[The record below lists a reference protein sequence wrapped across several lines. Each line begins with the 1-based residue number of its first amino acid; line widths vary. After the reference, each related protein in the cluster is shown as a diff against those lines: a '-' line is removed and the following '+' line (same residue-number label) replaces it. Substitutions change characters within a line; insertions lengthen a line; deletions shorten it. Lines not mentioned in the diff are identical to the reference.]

1 MQHGIYLAV
10 SMPTC
15 SCLCRVEQE
24 NAEELAAASKEHQ
37 NKITSAAKQQ
47 QKKNAAK
54 LKQHKK
60 KQAATLKQHHRKLI
74 SKNRQHRREQ
84 AAASELHDKEVAV
97 LTNALKISNDGSE
110 HNEKEALHFQEKAR
124 RLKREKDAALD
135 DMKVRHR
142 AAIKHQQ
149 QVHATQIQKKKNMLK
164 ELDNLLADLRTM
176 FSEFL
181 DELTLHKKEKGVA
194 TRNNKRLKQK
204 AQSAAKRIET
214 LNEDITSLKDGIVF
228 EEANVVDLEEKVI
241 EYEQVIDAM
250 QTQMDDANDEYENV
264 IAYMEYYY
272 EEQVATLSPRYITKH
287 WVKNNGKR
295 GEFTSF

>member
-1 MQHGIYLAV
+1 MQHDIYLAV
-10 SMPTC
+10 SVPTY
-15 SCLCRVEQE
+15 SRLCRFEQE
-24 NAEELAAASKEHQ
+24 NAEELAAASKEHK
-37 NKITSAAKQQ
+37 NKITSAS
-47 QKKNAAK
+47 
-54 LKQHKK
+54 KQHKK
-60 KQAATLKQHHRKLI
+60 EHAVALKQHQSDMI

-84 AAASELHDKEVAV
+84 AAASELHDKEVAA
-97 LTNALKISNDGSE
+97 LTDALKITNDVSE
-110 HNEKEALHFQEKAR
+110 HNRKEALHFQEEAR
-124 RLKREKDAALD
+124 RLKREKEAALD
-135 DMKVRHR
+135 DLKVQHR

-181 DELTLHKKEKGVA
+181 DELNLHIKEKGAA
-194 TRNNKRLKQK
+194 TRDNKKLKQK
-204 AQSAAKRIET
+204 AQSAAKRMKI
-214 LNEDITSLKDGIVF
+214 LNEDITNLKDGISF

-272 EEQVATLSPRYITKH
+272 EEQVATLSPRYIKKH
-287 WVKNNGKR
+287 WVQNNGKR
-295 GEFTSF
+295 GEFTSL